1 MKWVCLH
8 CTNSVIYVYWT
19 NKSQVMSL
27 KVDFLFQSFLVI
39 LSCLVVSFFVQLSP
53 FLFCRL
59 LSVLVVSCLF
69 QSSLSLSS
77 LVQSCPVL
85 SIRVLS
91 CLVVSFLILSW
102 LFLLCPVISSRVL
115 SFLVLSCLV
124 LVCLL
129 SSSSCLILLFLLLSC
144 LAMSLIDYTFPSNLN
159 LDKVLLL
166 ICTLHFYLFFLG
178 LKCIVN
184 F

>member
-8 CTNSVIYVYWT
+8 CTISVIYVYWT

-124 LVCLL
+124 VVCLHRL
-129 SSSSCLILLFLLLSC
+129 VLYCYSFSCLVQQCLLQITLFHLILIQTKCFCLFVHYIFAFSFLV
-144 LAMSLIDYTFPSNLN
+144 LN
-159 LDKVLLL
+159 VL
-166 ICTLHFYLFFLG
+166 
-178 LKCIVN
+178 
-184 F
+184 